1 MWALGGEVVRV
12 RGIIARHC
20 SCEARIR
27 HTRYET
33 VLSFVMYVLSGFT
46 GNYES
51 SSLSTTCDVK
61 SMQNAC
67 VRVLKLFDGEAF
79 AVLV

>member
-1 MWALGGEVVRV
+1 MRDIALVRPG
-12 RGIIARHC
+12 RT
-20 SCEARIR
+20 

-51 SSLSTTCDVK
+51 SSLSTTCDVT